1 MALHRLRA
9 GVSDPPMPAHTIVF
23 DLDGTLI
30 DTAPDLVD
38 TLNVVFA
45 REGLPPVPYDT
56 ARNLI
61 GGGARAM
68 IARGIAAE
76 DRVFEPAKLEQMF
89 VDFIAH
95 YTTNIAR
102 RSRPFPGLIDA
113 LDALAGSGYRFAVC
127 TNKLERLS
135 VLLLEEL
142 KIASRFEAICGQD
155 TFSIQKPDPEVL
167 RRTIAAAGGSPQR
180 AIMIGDSATDIRT
193 ARAAGIP
200 VIAVDFGYSE
210 RPVAEFGPDRII
222 SHFAQLP
229 ESVAAIFSAQC

>member
-1 MALHRLRA
+1 
-9 GVSDPPMPAHTIVF
+9 MPAQTIVF

-45 REGLPPVPYDT
+45 REGLPQVAYET

-68 IARGIAAE
+68 IARGIEAE
-76 DRVFEPAKLEQMF
+76 GRVLAPAKLEQMF

-95 YTTNIAR
+95 YSAHIAD
-102 RSRPFPGLIDA
+102 RSRPFPGLMDA
-113 LDALAGSGYRFAVC
+113 LDELAGRGCRFAVC

-135 VLLLEEL
+135 VLLLEQL
-142 KIASRFEAICGQD
+142 KLAGRFDVICGQD
-155 TFSIQKPDPEVL
+155 TFGMQKPDPEVL
-167 RRTIAAAGGSPQR
+167 RRTVAAAGGR
-180 AIMIGDSATDIRT
+180 LEDAIMIGDSATDIRT

-210 RPVAEFGPDRII
+210 RPVAEFAPDRII
-222 SHFAQLP
+222 SQFAQLP
-229 ESVAAIFSAQC
+229 AAITAIFSAQ

>member
-1 MALHRLRA
+1 
-9 GVSDPPMPAHTIVF
+9 MPAQTIVF

-45 REGLPPVPYDT
+45 REGLPQVAYET

-68 IARGIAAE
+68 IARGIEAE
-76 DRVFEPAKLEQMF
+76 GRVFAPAKLEQMF
-89 VDFIAH
+89 ADFIAH
-95 YTTNIAR
+95 YSAHIAD
-102 RSRPFPGLIDA
+102 RSRSFPGLVEA
-113 LDALAGSGYRFAVC
+113 LDALASRGCRFAVC

-135 VLLLEEL
+135 VLLLEQL
-142 KIASRFEAICGQD
+142 KLAGRFEVICGQD
-155 TFSIQKPDPEVL
+155 TFGMQKPDPEVL
-167 RRTIAAAGGSPQR
+167 RRTIAAAGGQLQH
-180 AIMIGDSATDIRT
+180 AIMVGDSATDIRT

-210 RPVAEFGPDRII
+210 RPVAEFAPDRII
-222 SHFAQLP
+222 SRFAQLP
-229 ESVAAIFSAQC
+229 AAITAIFPAQ

>member
-1 MALHRLRA
+1 
-9 GVSDPPMPAHTIVF
+9 MPAQTIVF

-45 REGLPPVPYDT
+45 REGLPPVPYET

-68 IARGIAAE
+68 IARGIEAE
-76 DRVFEPAKLEQMF
+76 GRVFAPAKLEQMF
-89 VDFIAH
+89 VDFIEH
-95 YTTNIAR
+95 YSVHIAD
-102 RSRPFPGLIDA
+102 RSRPFPGLVDA
-113 LDALAGSGYRFAVC
+113 LDALASRGCRFAVC

-135 VLLLEEL
+135 VLLLEQL
-142 KIASRFEAICGQD
+142 KLAGRFDVICGQD
-155 TFSIQKPDPEVL
+155 TFGMQKPDPEVL
-167 RRTIAAAGGSPQR
+167 RRTVAAAGGHLQD

-210 RPVAEFGPDRII
+210 RPVAELGPDRII
-222 SHFAQLP
+222 SRFAQLP
-229 ESVAAIFSAQC
+229 AAITAIFSAQ